1 MANVSF
7 YFNNGFIS
15 KADFVAA
22 LEAARKAA
30 KAIAKK
36 EAGKRHYDAIVSK
49 VANPAKKAKA
59 RIDRSLTKMQRELRA
74 ELAMSQLLADIAKV
88 DKAKARRVWESAH
101 AIFFKAVAVVAKATK
116 KAALK
121 AVATIEA
128 ANELIARID
137 VAKAEDARS
146 SIGAAD
152 TSAVNKL
159 SLELAMEA
167 IHSMFN
173 ASIINAGIRCIDWVD
188 DSRLIDEDIASE
200 CAERQKEDNMFKFD
214 LQLFANDKEKNTH
227 RASKHYVRS
236 MKGHEGNAMAY
247 NIKAVPTDKRG
258 NYKFVINRE
267 YAEITPLTRSC
278 LHNGPMEMADLTGR
292 KIIVK
297 RAFDKY
303 ATLDTSAMICSS
315 NKQVRRIGAAIP
327 MLDILIGEYRGEIVA
342 CSHMKSDNFMVVMS
356 GDRDKNGNRCMIDYH
371 EAVDILTGKTKDGWM
386 NFSDYKIFGASKGRK
401 NLFDMFEHDSDFEAK
416 LDIATC
422 GEYSKVYGTVLDQKE
437 TADAVTRLGSKSC
450 RLGSENIIIDNVLI
464 LLDKDGHSDGSG
476 LVANLPEVREGYL
489 LQCRPYTAKGA
500 AQSVS
505 SLEMEVAEENHR
517 VVEWDKHNLT
527 ERQEYL
533 LNVVLNKHDMAE
545 SGMTLKDVKKEI
557 DASAI
562 RLVGDPTKKTQLLG
576 DLNFFKDKWDYS
588 RNSGLNIIDIACFTG
603 DDFKDAYTS
612 GQMLKVV
619 LRAMHDSNDDQL
631 KRDFDAFMRKVIASE
646 VRGKMSLDFDRRFK
660 GTEKFNLGYALGAYM
675 QLNANSW
682 KQYPEVFN
690 AVIKEKIKA
699 IKDTMNRDR
708 YGIHGHSTMVTVES
722 SHFFTNGRH
731 SLLRTDIIDGIV
743 KSFEVYDPVWC
754 RYAKENPGIS
764 NDGFVIKYP
773 SMGTKEGVLV
783 QFVTEE
789 ELLKRIDKLGVSD
802 KTKSVLRKSII
813 NFKEGATMVPNSLPV
828 LSLILAGFDLDGDH
842 FEIIFATESGLD
854 IPTLLKRA
862 NFIGAAVDIDK
873 DDAGYMAKMAFTPS
887 SWASYARMI
896 VNSENKS
903 VGTVTNVFRLF
914 TDGLLRD
921 LSEPDV
927 HEFYKNLFMAVGCT
941 NGKKDYKAV
950 GIEYHTDDNGIYTYE
965 VAVNA
970 MEAFI
975 ENIKNVNLDD
985 VNNIHSM
992 LDDLDKL
999 GRACQELTIDAQKK
1013 FYDVFCD
1020 WMDEVTNFSLF
1031 ALSYGLEFKIT
1042 GKRNKDGIVQFNV
1055 TPVEND
1061 GYYIKDGF
1069 FAVKSV
1075 IVKKT
1080 NEFGTK
1086 YVLADSFVNYR
1097 TYCANYAC
1105 KMIEYLLGHYNE
1117 ACVNYKA
1124 MLSATGDMRL
1134 AALNSIL
1141 NEKGMH
1147 QIERIARGV
1156 YTINKMRAEATEST
1170 KKLFST
1176 IGLSVKMKEKL
1187 SRDINAGVNSDYGV
1201 MLDAIS
1207 NEIRRVC
1214 ASNGMDPMMVAEA
1227 LTLRGNLGGIS
1238 GKVLQYERFINMINK
1253 SDTPVFSD
1261 ILRAPKALKKWFVDN
1276 KISDVQV
1283 FGGVFYNIGCPE
1295 FSGTDVECDL
1305 VDGKYSL
1312 SVDANGELLVSRPM
1326 TEFVDAN
1333 VVVDEDSRVIVD
1345 MIKVKDESEIKAIDN
1360 ALVINNEYTI
1370 KVNTRKRVYSLNN
1383 KNDDV
1388 VTKLYFGSKKTK
1400 VCGSEEPNVISK
1412 GYGDFSGKLIS
1423 KIVCPTDYAGEDG
1436 YKYYNVI
1443 IALKK

>member
-49 VANPAKKAKA
+49 VVRTAKVVKVRA
-59 RIDRSLTKMQRELRA
+59 DRSITKMERELHA
-74 ELAMSQLLADIAKV
+74 ELVISQFITDLAKV
-88 DKAKARRVWESAH
+88 DKAKARRVWESARAVFLRVT
-101 AIFFKAVAVVAKATK
+101 AIISKSARKAARKAVAS
-116 KAALK
+116 
-121 AVATIEA
+121 IEA
-128 ANELIARID
+128 ANELITRID
-137 VAKAEDARS
+137 AAKAEDARS

-152 TSAVNKL
+152 MSAVNKL

-167 IHSMFN
+167 IQSMFN
-173 ASIINAGIRCIDWVD
+173 SNNNRTGIRGIDWVD
-188 DSRLIDEDIASE
+188 DSRLIDEDYASE

-214 LQLFANDKEKNTH
+214 LQLFAEENTH

-247 NIKAVPTDKRG
+247 NIKAVPTDKHG

-278 LHNGPMEMADLTGR
+278 LHSGQMEMADLTGR
-292 KIIVK
+292 KIVVK

-303 ATLDTSAMICSS
+303 ATLDTSAMICSTR
-315 NKQVRRIGAAIP
+315 KQVRRAGATIP
-327 MLDILIGEYRGEIVA
+327 MLDILIGEYKGKIVA
-342 CSHMKSDNFMVVMS
+342 CSHMRGDNFMVVMS
-356 GDRDKNGNRCMIDYH
+356 GDRDKNGNRYMIDYS
-371 EAVDILTGKTKDGWM
+371 EAVDVMTGKTKDGWM
-386 NFSDYKIFGASKGRK
+386 NFADYKIFGASKGRK
-401 NLFDMFEHDSDFEAK
+401 NLFDMFEQGSDFEAK

-450 RLGSENIIIDNVLI
+450 RLGSEDIIIDNVLI
-464 LLDKDGHSDGSG
+464 LLDKDSHSDGSG
-476 LVANLPEVREGYL
+476 FVANLPGVREGYL
-489 LQCRPYTAKGA
+489 IQCRPYTAKGA

-545 SGMTLKDVKKEI
+545 SGMTLKDIKKEI
-557 DASAI
+557 DANAI
-562 RLVGDPTKKTQLLG
+562 RLVGDPAKKTQLLG

-619 LRAMHDSNDDQL
+619 LRAMRDSNDVQL
-631 KRDFDAFMRKVIASE
+631 KNDFDVFMRQIIASE
-646 VRGKMSLDFDRRFK
+646 VKEKMSLDYDRRFR

-675 QLNANSW
+675 QLNVNSW
-682 KQYPEVFN
+682 KQDPEVFN

-708 YGIHGHSTMVTVES
+708 YGIYGHSTMVTVES
-722 SHFFTNGRH
+722 THFFTNGRH
-731 SLLRTDIIDGIV
+731 SLLGTDIENGVV

-754 RYAKENPGIS
+754 RYAEKNSGVS
-764 NDGFVIKYP
+764 DDGFVIKYP
-773 SMGTKEGVLV
+773 SMGTKEGILV
-783 QFVTEE
+783 KFVTEKE
-789 ELLKRIDKLGVSD
+789 MLERINNICVSD
-802 KTKSVLRKSII
+802 KTKAALRKSIV

-828 LSLILAGFDLDGDH
+828 LALVLAGFDLDGDH
-842 FEIIFATESGLD
+842 FEIIFATKSGLD

-862 NFIGAAVDIDK
+862 NFIGTAVNIGKDK
-873 DDAGYMAKMAFTPS
+873 AGYMAKMEFTPA

-927 HEFYKNLFMAVGCT
+927 HEFYKNLFMAVGCA
-941 NGKKDYKAV
+941 NGKKDYKTV
-950 GIEYHTDDNGIYTYE
+950 GIKYGADKDYGDVFTYQ
-965 VAVNA
+965 VAVDA
-970 MEAFI
+970 MEMFI
-975 ENIKNVNLDD
+975 ENIKNVNLDN
-985 VNNIHSM
+985 VNNIYSM

-1013 FYDVFCD
+1013 FYNVFCD
-1020 WMDEVTNFSLF
+1020 WMDKVTNFSLF
-1031 ALSYGLEFKIT
+1031 ALSYGLEFNIT
-1042 GKRNKDGIVQFNV
+1042 GKRDKDGNVKFNV

-1061 GYYIKDGF
+1061 GYCIKDGF
-1069 FAVKSV
+1069 FVVKNV
-1075 IVKKT
+1075 LVKKV

-1105 KMIEYLLGHYNE
+1105 KMIEYLLCHYNE

-1124 MLSATGDMRL
+1124 MLSAAKDTRL
-1134 AALNSIL
+1134 TMLNSIL

-1156 YTINKMRAEATEST
+1156 YTINKMRAEATDGT

-1187 SRDINAGVNSDYGV
+1187 SRDISAGVNSDYGV

-1207 NEIRRVC
+1207 NEIRRIC
-1214 ASNGMDPMMVAEA
+1214 ASNDMDPMMVAEA

-1261 ILRAPKALKKWFVDN
+1261 ILRAPNALKKWFIDN
-1276 KISDVQV
+1276 KISEVQV

-1312 SVDANGELLVSRPM
+1312 SVDANGELIVSRPM
-1326 TEFVDAN
+1326 TAFVDAN

-1360 ALVINNEYTI
+1360 ALVVNNEYTI
-1370 KVNTRKRVYSLNN
+1370 KVNTGKRVYSLNN
-1383 KNDDV
+1383 ENGDV
-1388 VTKLYFGSKKTK
+1388 VTKLHFGDRKTK
-1400 VCGSEEPNVISK
+1400 VCGSEEPNVNSK

-1423 KIVCPTDYAGEDG
+1423 KIVCPTDYVSEDG